1 MDTNYLFIGDIC
13 KLESITT
20 TLGNSVNHLNDL
32 SLESYIN
39 EEITYN
45 DKKIK
50 TTILYRMGTIN
61 KVYLDVI
68 TLKKYTG
75 EYYEKEIGEYF
86 INEETLISFNKI
98 ISPLEQTQDLP
109 RKKVLTK
116 FREYQETK
124 N

>member
-45 DKKIK
+45 AKKIK

>member
-1 MDTNYLFIGDIC
+1 
-13 KLESITT
+13 
-20 TLGNSVNHLNDL
+20 
-32 SLESYIN
+32 
-39 EEITYN
+39 
-45 DKKIK
+45 
-50 TTILYRMGTIN
+50 MGTIN

>member
-20 TLGNSVNHLNDL
+20 TLGNSVIHLNDL

-45 DKKIK
+45 AKKIK

-98 ISPLEQTQDLP
+98 ISSGY
-109 RKKVLTK
+109 K
-116 FREYQETK
+116 
-124 N
+124 